1 MKGIFSVNCQAIR
14 TWQLIEEMCST
25 VFLQTLTTF
34 WTNAL
39 FWVGMSY
46 WITPHLFAVTL
57 TGFWSRFITSLNCYW
72 AEGIR
77 GGCICFIISFWI
89 YGYFYWLYTF
99 FQNVNRYIIYVILVI
114 SEIMLYV
121 IWKFLLI
128 LFLLSLLETNDWM
141 S

>member
-1 MKGIFSVNCQAIR
+1 
-14 TWQLIEEMCST
+14 MCST
-25 VFLQTLTTF
+25 VFLRTLKTF

-46 WITPHLFAVTL
+46 WITPHLFAVTF
-57 TGFWSRFITSLNCYW
+57 TVFWSRFITSLNCYW

-99 FQNVNRYIIYVILVI
+99 YISYFGNYVICYFGNFIWFFFCYLCYKLMIECPRLTLNFLVSFSI
-114 SEIMLYV
+114 HGCIEEIEY
-121 IWKFLLI
+121 FC
-128 LFLLSLLETNDWM
+128 T
-141 S
+141 